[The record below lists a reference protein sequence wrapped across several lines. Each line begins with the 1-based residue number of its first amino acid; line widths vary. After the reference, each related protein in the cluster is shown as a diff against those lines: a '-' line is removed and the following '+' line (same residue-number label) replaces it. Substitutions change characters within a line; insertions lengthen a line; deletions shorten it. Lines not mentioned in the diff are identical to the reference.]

1 MREVLAHGVIDY
13 HPTPV
18 GPAEVVADHLQEWFE
33 AGAVDGFWV
42 SIDVYQDGIDA
53 FVDQVVPELQRRG
66 LYKTEYAGATL
77 RENLG
82 VPHQYGLDPRL
93 G

>member
-1 MREVLAHGVIDY
+1 VREILAHGVIDY

-18 GPAEVVADHLQEWFE
+18 GTAADVADHMQEWFE

-42 SIDVYQDGIDA
+42 SVDVYEDGIDA
-53 FVDQVVPELQRRG
+53 FVDDVIPLLQDRG
-66 LYKTEYAGATL
+66 LFHRAYDGATL
-77 RENLG
+77 RDHLG
-82 VPHQYGLDPRL
+82 APHQYGLDPRL